1 MRKAP
6 IVVVLLM
13 LVAFSGASGLADEPK
28 VEGDLKSLQ
37 GEWVSKDS
45 QGESFWTFKGNHLS
59 IKTPD
64 RAYEITITLDPKQ
77 TPEKHIDFEVLDT
90 SPDAKGTKAAGIYKL
105 DGDDTVKIA
114 FAGADAERP
123 TEYKTDP
130 AKSFSFELK
139 KKKK

>member
-6 IVVVLLM
+6 IVVMVWVLGTLS
-13 LVAFSGASGLADEPK
+13 AASGFAEEAK
-28 VEGDLKSLQ
+28 VEGDLKALQ

-77 TPEKHIDFEVLDT
+77 TPEKHIDFEVSED
-90 SPDAKGTKAAGIYKL
+90 SPNAKGTKAAGIYKL
-105 DGDDTVKIA
+105 DGETVKIA
-114 FAGADAERP
+114 FAGPDAERP
-123 TEYKTDP
+123 TEYKTEP
-130 AKSFSFELK
+130 ANSFAFDLK

>member
-6 IVVVLLM
+6 IVAILLIVGTA
-13 LVAFSGASGLADEPK
+13 LGASSFADEPK

-64 RAYEITITLDPKQ
+64 RAYEMTIKLDPKQ
-77 TPEKHIDFEVLDT
+77 TPEKHIDFEVLDD
-90 SPDAKGTKAAGIYKL
+90 SPNAKGTKAAGIYKIED
-105 DGDDTVKIA
+105 DGSVRIA

>member
-1 MRKAP
+1 MRKSP
-6 IVVVLLM
+6 IVVVLLIAGAA
-13 LVAFSGASGLADEPK
+13 LGASSFADEPK

-77 TPEKHIDFEVLDT
+77 TPEKHIDFEVLDD
-90 SPDAKGTKAAGIYKL
+90 SPNAKGTKAAGIYKL
-105 DGDDTVKIA
+105 DGEEVKIA
-114 FAGADAERP
+114 FAGPDAERP

-130 AKSFSFELK
+130 VNSFAFELK